1 MAWSVLVLVVA
12 ACGDPGA
19 EPADGPGTA
28 ADGPHL
34 FPTGTPLGD
43 GFVVPAGSV
52 ALTQPIAGP
61 YLAASPPSW
70 TVELIPTDPIE
81 AMNDLIAQALDL
93 GFQLGTHTPTPCTY
107 DDDVPE
113 SGTTNQ
119 TPWPPPDG
127 QPEPRAVSCSVSGFR
142 AGDGFVERL
151 ELSTTLGYRHAYEPG
166 ARGGISLEHMSAGA
180 LDGPLGGQPV
190 DSEPIAPMPEDWS
203 TDEDLPAAPALKAG
217 DALVPT
223 DEAGLWEHWV
233 PRLVDGS
240 RLVVPTRTPVC
251 QGGFAAVLDVTG
263 DPDEVMAGYVEQL
276 RESSAEFGLPPTTT
290 EGTLF
295 DRRVVHAVSSVD
307 GTSLHAVMV
316 VGLDGEPTRLNYSVC
331 SG

>member
-12 ACGDPGA
+12 ACGDPGV

-52 ALTQPIAGP
+52 ALTQPIIDP
-61 YLAASPPSW
+61 NLTSSPPSW
-70 TVELIPTDPIE
+70 TVELVPRDPVE
-81 AMNDLIAQALDL
+81 AMNDLVAQAHDL
-93 GFQLGTHTPTPCTY
+93 GFQLGARTPTPCTY

-119 TPWPPPDG
+119 APWPPPDG
-127 QPEPRAVSCSVSGFR
+127 QPVPRSVSCSVSGFR
-142 AGDGFVERL
+142 AGDGVA
-151 ELSTTLGYRHAYEPG
+151 ELLSLRTSFGYRHAFEPG
-166 ARGGISLEHMSAGA
+166 AQGSISVEQLPAGEVV
-180 LDGPLGGQPV
+180 GPPGAHPV
-190 DSEPIAPMPEDWS
+190 PAEPIAALPEDWS
-203 TDEDLPAAPALKAG
+203 TDDGPPPPDLAAG

-223 DEAGLWEHWV
+223 DDPDMWQHWA
-233 PRLVDGS
+233 PRLVEGS
-240 RLVVPTRTPVC
+240 RLVIPTRTPVC

-316 VGLDGEPTRLNYSVC
+316 VGLDGEPARLNYSVC